1 MVSKRSIKTQFAA
14 CKNYFRQKKNCPSD
28 TRKFISIPW
37 ILEALEISG
46 RRNSCLLFVVS
57 FPPKIGLLLAPRL
70 VILFN
75 PSWSYFDPYIIQ
87 FQLNVPFC
95 PSASPN
101 VFTHSFYAYFRRAQP
116 TRPSRAQA
124 SLELQRFFRTQTRVR
139 GK

>member
-1 MVSKRSIKTQFAA
+1 MDPGSAGDQRA
-14 CKNYFRQKKNCPSD
+14 KKSLSTFD
-28 TRKFISIPW
+28 LR
-37 ILEALEISG
+37 
-46 RRNSCLLFVVS
+46 

-70 VILFN
+70 VILFY
-75 PSWSYFDPYIIQ
+75 PTWSYFDPYIIQ

-116 TRPSRAQA
+116 TRPSRAQT